1 MAVFN
6 FIISVIL
13 ILIGIGALVFLSI
26 LIVATA
32 FFVGLSLEDDPQNE
46 DIQYLEKCYKIG
58 DDNNKKD

>member
-46 DIQYLEKCYKIG
+46 EIQYLEKCY
-58 DDNNKKD
+58 NLNKENENK

>member
-26 LIVATA
+26 FILTTA

-46 DIQYLEKCYKIG
+46 EIQYLEKCY
-58 DDNNKKD
+58 NLNKENENK